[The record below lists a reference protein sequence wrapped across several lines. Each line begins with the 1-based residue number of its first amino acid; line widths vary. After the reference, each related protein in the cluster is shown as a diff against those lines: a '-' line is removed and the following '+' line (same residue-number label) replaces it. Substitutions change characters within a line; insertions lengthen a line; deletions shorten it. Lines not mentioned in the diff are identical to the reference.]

1 MILPELVKRRWNSHG
16 LASAFTV
23 RRRNRWCK
31 GNQLRGEKR
40 KMMSVGSG
48 EHRSLVAQKGN
59 NQTPKTRNGMILI
72 LSSRIALE
80 KLDFP

>member
-1 MILPELVKRRWNSHG
+1 MTLPELVNGGEFTRG
-16 LASAFTV
+16 LVSAFTV

-48 EHRSLVAQKGN
+48 EHRSLVVDSHGLSPRGS
-59 NQTPKTRNGMILI
+59 QTVSPTPGD
-72 LSSRIALE
+72 LS
-80 KLDFP
+80 